1 MGEEEID
8 LVFDDHYRDIRD
20 RIADKYFEK
29 ANGKRDACL
38 FALSLGIKLD
48 KGIPRNKWKGKP
60 LSWTD
65 LDRLKS
71 QIGDFSVLFEY
82 LNLKNEERTTKLL
95 IDEFVTGGLKHIDD
109 NALDEDGN
117 LREISLG

>member
-1 MGEEEID
+1 MDEEGTD
-8 LVFDDHYRDIRD
+8 LVFDDRYRDIRD

-48 KGIPRNKWKGKP
+48 KGLPRNKWKGKS

-82 LNLKNEERTTKLL
+82 LNLRNEERTTKLL
-95 IDEFVTGGLKHIDD
+95 IDEFVTGGLKYIDE

-117 LREISLG
+117 LCEISLG